1 MKNKLFFK
9 HILLLIA
16 TTTLV
21 PLLSVLI
28 RNRYSEYT
36 FTKRHSVKGLIQARQ
51 QAAGPIQATHSLKV
65 TVLNIPSHQNSIH
78 ALPPEYF
85 PASRVRC

>member
-36 FTKRHSVKGLIQARQ
+36 FTKRHSVKGLI
-51 QAAGPIQATHSLKV
+51 
-65 TVLNIPSHQNSIH
+65 
-78 ALPPEYF
+78 
-85 PASRVRC
+85 